1 MEPFSLVVPTSFFH
15 YCVMEFFSIHS
26 FPGVAAATFV
36 FRQCYFVWV
45 QWLWRS
51 FALEVTNSFGYFLFY
66 PRANAAAAAA
76 AKRVMERNLNYIF
89 HVCKSDKRP
98 AAEACFFS
106 SCFPLPCVLGCH
118 CCIYTSYC
126 APIAIVVAG
135 NVHGRIPFRLIVMN
149 GDNVVGVASSP
160 SYMNILPWL
169 FSHYCI
175 CCTIKCWKDVTF

>member
-1 MEPFSLVVPTSFFH
+1 MVKQTCTFRNSTPAVHGKTEHHIIGTMLQTNMRCSSSLLPLHHFFSKRRSWYFPYVAMEPFSLVVPTSFFH

-26 FPGVAAATFV
+26 FPGVAVATFV

-66 PRANAAAAAA
+66 PRANAAAAA

-118 CCIYTSYC
+118 CCIYIHHT
-126 APIAIVVAG
+126 V
-135 NVHGRIPFRLIVMN
+135 
-149 GDNVVGVASSP
+149 
-160 SYMNILPWL
+160 LP
-169 FSHYCI
+169 
-175 CCTIKCWKDVTF
+175 